1 MRSLL
6 MLLLASALA
15 EPSLYP
21 PAPPPGSAFVR
32 VAEAGGAWK
41 VAGREVAAPV
51 GASPYAVVAAGERT
65 LDPPGPAAQATPLA
79 AGRFYTAA
87 LQADGAIR
95 LFEDPPREDLTKATL
110 RVYNL
115 SAATA
120 PELRTADGKLTVVG
134 AVAQNAMGSRA
145 VNPVSAALAVY
156 VDGAP
161 IASFPA
167 TKLAAGASYSVFVYG
182 APGALRAVWVED
194 GAG

>member
-1 MRSLL
+1 MPDAIPFSVF
-6 MLLLASALA
+6 ALA
-15 EPSLYP
+15 QERLYP
-21 PAPPPGSAFVR
+21 AAPPPDAALVR

-41 VAGREVAAPV
+41 VAGKEVPAPS
-51 GASPYAVVAAGERT
+51 GASPYRVVQAGART
-65 LDPPGPAAQATPLA
+65 LDPPGPGSQGVTLV

-95 LFEDPPREDLTKATL
+95 LFEDPPREDLAKATL
-110 RVYNL
+110 RLYNL
-115 SAATA
+115 SAAAA

-134 AVAQNAMGSRA
+134 AVAQDAMGSRA

-156 VDGAP
+156 VDGAV

-194 GAG
+194 GAE